1 MLNTWV
7 TLGYLDPLA
16 HGMLRR
22 CDGLCMWGNW
32 PGFINNLAPCLQ
44 KEPRVEGGGSIS
56 VFRAVR
62 SEDVFLELAT
72 RRQFK
77 VLLWQVIL
85 IQTLVWLID

>member
-1 MLNTWV
+1 M
-7 TLGYLDPLA
+7 
-16 HGMLRR
+16 
-22 CDGLCMWGNW
+22 
-32 PGFINNLAPCLQ
+32 
-44 KEPRVEGGGSIS
+44 EGGGSIS

>member
-1 MLNTWV
+1 MTAYACGAIGRDSLATWHLV
-7 TLGYLDPLA
+7 
-16 HGMLRR
+16 
-22 CDGLCMWGNW
+22 
-32 PGFINNLAPCLQ
+32 LQ